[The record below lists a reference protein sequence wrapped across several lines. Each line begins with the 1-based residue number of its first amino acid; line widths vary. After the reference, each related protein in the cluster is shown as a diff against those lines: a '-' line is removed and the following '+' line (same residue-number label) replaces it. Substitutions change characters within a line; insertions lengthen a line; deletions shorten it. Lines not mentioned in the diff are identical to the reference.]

1 MSFTRHKKVI
11 SELKSFLNE
20 EVVDILKEF
29 NKDIISEASKKDVLI
44 KKLGLSEINADRLD
58 RLCGSFAVWMAN
70 KLITY
75 QEAVLKSWNDSP
87 LKDGKE
93 ITKQDIID
101 KINNGNLIPMKS
113 QSITSIM
120 DYIRVGLNGD
130 NSSIKNSSFQ
140 DLVTAALEWHE
151 SLDVGQGEINYVEA
165 NKVVLDFRDEEGIGF
180 YWVDLQTNDSN
191 EECTRMGHC
200 GRTYQTNSI
209 YSLRENMRI
218 SGTKFTLNKSHL
230 TAAISNMGIL
240 FQLKGPKNSKPQE
253 KFNKYI
259 LPLFYVKKDNG
270 YSEDN
275 GYLIEGFGREYQ
287 SANDFK
293 LSDLSED
300 EIRKLYQDRPNLFD
314 SREYQ
319 KLLKQKGI
327 IDTPE
332 RDYKFLLML
341 DPWDVNDYV
350 QGDYTVRKT
359 KSGRGSIGLF
369 ETILSGEMWDL
380 WDNYDADW
388 KVALQYYVSQENE
401 RRIRNMLVDMAEK
414 AGVEFDTELNTED
427 AIEEYDTD
435 NEIQRALSDA
445 MNDAESGSYQNYMYK
460 TLKSELE
467 EYGDVVKFD
476 DEGVVI
482 EIDLTKYINSTNE
495 EYVDAYFE
503 DCNDD
508 INCVFTE
515 MIHQGDIDKPKFSI
529 DDRWYPD
536 VDNNEYNSLLSDRL
550 SDI

>member
-1 MSFTRHKKVI
+1 MSLTKHKKVI

-29 NKDIISEASKKDVLI
+29 NKDIISEASKKNVLI

-70 KLITY
+70 KLIAY

-87 LKDGKE
+87 FKDGKE
-93 ITKQDIID
+93 ITKQDLID

-120 DYIRVGLNGD
+120 DYIRIGLNGD
-130 NSSIKNSSFQ
+130 NSSIKNLTFQ
-140 DLVTAALEWHE
+140 ELVTAAIEWHE

-165 NKVVLDFRDEEGIGF
+165 NKVVLDFRDEEGMGF

-218 SGTKFTLNKSHL
+218 PGTKFTLNKSHL
-230 TAAISNMGIL
+230 TAAISNTGVL

-259 LPLFYVKKDNG
+259 LPLFYVQVD
-270 YSEDN
+270 DD
-275 GYLIEGFGREYQ
+275 YLIEGFGKEYQ

-293 LSDLSED
+293 LSDLSDD
-300 EIRKLYQDRPNLFD
+300 EITKLYQDRPDLFD

-319 KLLKQKGI
+319 KLLKKMGI

-332 RDYKFLLML
+332 RDYKFLLQIKPENI
-341 DPWDVNDYV
+341 DDYV
-350 QGDYTVRKT
+350 TGDWTVRKV
-359 KSGRGSIGLF
+359 KNGRDIGMF
-369 ETILSGEMWDL
+369 ETILSGDMWDM

-401 RRIRNMLVDMAEK
+401 RRIKNMLVDMAEK
-414 AGVEFDTELNTED
+414 AGVEFDTELDTED
-427 AIEEYDTD
+427 AIKEYDVN
-435 NEIQRALSDA
+435 NEIQSALSSA

-467 EYGDVVKFD
+467 EYGNLIKFD
-476 DEGVVI
+476 DEGVEI
-482 EIDLTKYINSTNE
+482 EIDLSSYIHDDNE

-503 DCNDD
+503 DCDDD
-508 INCVFTE
+508 ISCVFTE
-515 MIHQGDIDKPKFSI
+515 MLHQGDIDKPKFEI

-536 VDNNEYNSLLSDRL
+536 VDNDEYNSILSDRL

>member
-1 MSFTRHKKVI
+1 MSLTRHKKVI

-29 NKDIISEASKKDVLI
+29 NRDIISEASKKDVLI
-44 KKLGLSEINADRLD
+44 KKLGLSEVNADRLD

-70 KLITY
+70 KLIDY
-75 QEAVLKSWNDSP
+75 QGAVLKSWNDSP
-87 LKDGKE
+87 FKDGKE
-93 ITKQDIID
+93 ITKQDLID

-120 DYIRVGLNGD
+120 DYIRIGLNGD

-140 DLVTAALEWHE
+140 ELVTAAIEWHE

-180 YWVDLQTNDSN
+180 YWVDLQTNDSQ
-191 EECTRMGHC
+191 EECSRMGHC

-230 TAAISNMGIL
+230 TAAISNTGVL

-259 LPLFYVKKDNG
+259 LPLFYVQVDDGN
-270 YSEDN
+270 
-275 GYLIEGFGREYQ
+275 LIEGFGREYQ

-293 LSDLSED
+293 ISDLSDD
-300 EIRKLYQDRPNLFD
+300 EITKLYQDRPDLFD

-319 KLLKQKGI
+319 KLLKQMGLI
-327 IDTPE
+327 ETPE
-332 RDYKFLLML
+332 RDYKFLLQIK
-341 DPWDVNDYV
+341 PWDVNDYV
-350 QGDYTVRKT
+350 QGDWTVRKT
-359 KSGRGSIGLF
+359 KTGRGSMGMF
-369 ETILSGEMWDL
+369 EVILSGDMWDL

-401 RRIRNMLVDMAEK
+401 RRIRNMLVDIAEK
-414 AGVEFDTELNTED
+414 TGVEFDTDLNTED
-427 AIEEYDTD
+427 AIEEYDVD
-435 NEIQRALSDA
+435 NEIQRALSSA
-445 MNDAESGSYQNYMYK
+445 MNDAESGSYQNHLYE
-460 TLKSELE
+460 TLKSALE
-467 EYGDVVKFD
+467 EYGNVVKFD
-476 DEGVVI
+476 DESV
-482 EIDLTKYINSTNE
+482 EIDIDLMPYIDDANE

-503 DCNDD
+503 DCDDD
-508 INCVFTE
+508 ISCVFSE
-515 MIHQGDIDKPKFSI
+515 MLHQGDIDKPKFSI

-536 VDNNEYNSLLSDRL
+536 VDNNEYNSLLKDRL

>member
-1 MSFTRHKKVI
+1 MSLTRHKEVI

-20 EVVDILKEF
+20 EVVSILKEF

-44 KKLGLSEINADRLD
+44 KKLGLNEWNSDILD

-75 QEAVLKSWNDSP
+75 QEDVLKSWSDDP
-87 LKDGKE
+87 LKNGEK
-93 ITKQDIID
+93 ITKQDVIN
-101 KINNGNLIPMKS
+101 KINSNNLIPKKS

-130 NSSIKNSSFQ
+130 NSSVKNSSFQ

-151 SLDVGQGEINYVEA
+151 SLDVGQGSINYVEA
-165 NKVVLDFRDEEGIGF
+165 NKVIADFRNEEGIGF

-218 SGTKFTLNKSHL
+218 PGTKFTLNKSHL
-230 TAAISNMGIL
+230 TAAISNTGVL

-253 KFNKYI
+253 KFNKYV
-259 LPLFYVKKDNG
+259 LPLFYVKKD
-270 YSEDN
+270 D

-287 SANDFK
+287 STNDFK
-293 LSDLSED
+293 INDLSEA
-300 EIRKLYQDRPNLFD
+300 EIIKLYQDRPNLFD

-319 KLLKQKGI
+319 KMLKQMGLI
-327 IDTPE
+327 ETPE
-332 RDYKFLLML
+332 RDYKFLLQIK
-341 DPWDVNDYV
+341 PWDVNDYV
-350 QGDYTVRKT
+350 LGDWTVRKT
-359 KSGRGSIGLF
+359 NSGRGSMGMF
-369 ETILSGEMWDL
+369 EVILAGEMWDI
-380 WDNYDADW
+380 WDNYDSDW

-414 AGVEFDTELNTED
+414 AGVEFDTELKTEE
-427 AIEEYDTD
+427 AIEEYDVD
-435 NEIQRALSDA
+435 NEIQSALRDA
-445 MNDAESGSYQNYMYK
+445 MNDAESSSYQNHLYK
-460 TLKSELE
+460 TLKSALE
-467 EYGDVVKFD
+467 EYGNVVKFD
-476 DEGVVI
+476 DEGVEI
-482 EIDLTKYINSTNE
+482 EMDLTSYINDTDE

-508 INCVFTE
+508 ISCVFGE
-515 MIHQGDIDKPKFSI
+515 MLHQGDIDKPKFSI

-536 VDNNEYNSLLSDRL
+536 VDKEEYNSLLKDRL

>member
-1 MSFTRHKKVI
+1 MSLTKHKKVI

-44 KKLGLSEINADRLD
+44 KKLGLSELNADRLD

-75 QEAVLKSWNDSP
+75 QELVLKSWDN
-87 LKDGKE
+87 KE
-93 ITKQDIID
+93 LTKQALID

-130 NSSIKNSSFQ
+130 NSSIKNLSFQ
-140 DLVTAALEWHE
+140 DLVTAAIEWHE

-165 NKVVLDFRDEEGIGF
+165 NKVVLDFRDEEGMGF

-218 SGTKFTLNKSHL
+218 PGTKYTLNKSHL
-230 TAAISNMGIL
+230 TAAISNTGVL
-240 FQLKGPKNSKPQE
+240 YQLKGPKNSKLQE
-253 KFNKYI
+253 KFNKYV

-270 YSEDN
+270 YGEDN

-293 LSDLSED
+293 INDLSEA
-300 EIRKLYQDRPNLFD
+300 EIIKLYQDRPELFK

-319 KLLKQKGI
+319 KMLKQMGLI
-327 IDTPE
+327 ETPE
-332 RDYKFLLML
+332 RDYKFLLQIK
-341 DPWDVNDYV
+341 PEDVDDYI
-350 QGDYTVRKT
+350 QGDYTVRRGKN
-359 KSGRGSIGLF
+359 GRDMGLF
-369 ETILSGEMWDL
+369 ETILSGDIWDL
-380 WDNYDADW
+380 WDNYDVDW
-388 KVALQYYVSQENE
+388 KVVLQDSVSQENE
-401 RRIRNMLVDMAEK
+401 IRIRNMLVDMAEK
-414 AGVEFDTELNTED
+414 VGVEFDTDLDTED
-427 AIEEYDTD
+427 AIEEYDVD
-435 NEIQRALSDA
+435 NEIQRALSSA
-445 MNDAESGSYQNYMYK
+445 MNDAESGSYENHLYK
-460 TLKSELE
+460 TLKSELK
-467 EYGDVVKFD
+467 EYGNVVKFD
-476 DEGVVI
+476 DEGVEI
-482 EIDLTKYINSTNE
+482 EMDLMPYINDVNE
-495 EYVDAYFE
+495 DYVDAYFE
-503 DCNDD
+503 GCNDD
-508 INCVFTE
+508 ISCVFGE
-515 MIHQGDIDKPKFSI
+515 MLYQGDIDKPKFSI
-529 DDRWYPD
+529 DERWYPD
-536 VDNNEYNSLLSDRL
+536 VDNEVYNSLLKDRL

>member
-1 MSFTRHKKVI
+1 LSIFIIMSLTRHKKVI

-70 KLITY
+70 KLIAY

-93 ITKQDIID
+93 ITKQDLID

-151 SLDVGQGEINYVEA
+151 SLDVGQGEINYVEV
-165 NKVVLDFRDEEGIGF
+165 NKVIADFRDEEGMGF

-218 SGTKFTLNKSHL
+218 PGTKYTLNKSHL
-230 TAAISNMGIL
+230 TAAISNTGVL

-253 KFNKYI
+253 KFNKYV
-259 LPLFYVKKDNG
+259 LPLFYVKKD
-270 YSEDN
+270 D

-319 KLLKQKGI
+319 KLLKQMGI
-327 IDTPE
+327 IETPE
-332 RDYKFLLML
+332 RDYKFLLKIN
-341 DPWDVNDYV
+341 PWDVNDYV
-350 QGDYTVRKT
+350 QGDWTVRKT
-359 KSGRGSIGLF
+359 KTGRGSIGLF
-369 ETILSGEMWDL
+369 ETILSGDMWDL

-388 KVALQYYVSQENE
+388 TVALQYYVNKENE

-435 NEIQRALSDA
+435 GEIQRALSSA

-467 EYGDVVKFD
+467 EYGNVIKFN
-476 DEGVVI
+476 DEGVEI
-482 EIDLTKYINSTNE
+482 EIDLTPYIDNTNE

-508 INCVFTE
+508 ISCVFTE
-515 MIHQGDIDKPKFSI
+515 MLHQGDIDKPKFSI

-536 VDNNEYNSLLSDRL
+536 VDNDEYNSLLNDRL
-550 SDI
+550 SEI

>member
-1 MSFTRHKKVI
+1 MSLTRHKKVI
-11 SELKSFLNE
+11 SELKLFLNE

-44 KKLGLSEINADRLD
+44 KKLGLSELNADRLD

-93 ITKQDIID
+93 ITKQDLID

-165 NKVVLDFRDEEGIGF
+165 NKVVLDFRNEEGIGF

-218 SGTKFTLNKSHL
+218 PGTKFTLNKSHL
-230 TAAISNMGIL
+230 TAAISNTGVL

-259 LPLFYVKKDNG
+259 LPLFYVQVD
-270 YSEDN
+270 DD
-275 GYLIEGFGREYQ
+275 YLIEGFGREYQ

-300 EIRKLYQDRPNLFD
+300 EIRKLYQDRPDLFD

-319 KLLKQKGI
+319 KMLKQMGLI
-327 IDTPE
+327 ETPE
-332 RDYKFLLML
+332 RDYKFLLQIK
-341 DPWDVNDYV
+341 PWDVNDYV
-350 QGDYTVRKT
+350 LGDWTVRKT
-359 KSGRGSIGLF
+359 NSGRGSMGMF
-369 ETILSGEMWDL
+369 EVILSGEMWDI
-380 WDNYDADW
+380 WYNYNYSDW
-388 KVALQYYVSQENE
+388 KVALQYCVSQENE

-414 AGVEFDTELNTED
+414 AGVEFDTELKTEE
-427 AIEEYDTD
+427 AIEEYDVD
-435 NEIQRALSDA
+435 NEIQSALRDA
-445 MNDAESGSYQNYMYK
+445 MNDAESSSYQNHLYK
-460 TLKSELE
+460 TLKSALE
-467 EYGDVVKFD
+467 EYGNVVKFD
-476 DEGVVI
+476 DEGVEI
-482 EIDLTKYINSTNE
+482 EMDLTSYINDTDE

-508 INCVFTE
+508 ISCVFGE
-515 MIHQGDIDKPKFSI
+515 MLHQGDIDKPKFSI
-529 DDRWYPD
+529 DDRWYPH
-536 VDNNEYNSLLSDRL
+536 VDNEEYNSLLKDRL

>member
-1 MSFTRHKKVI
+1 MSLTKHKKVI

-44 KKLGLSEINADRLD
+44 KKLGLSELNADRLD

-75 QEAVLKSWNDSP
+75 QELVLKSWDN
-87 LKDGKE
+87 KE
-93 ITKQDIID
+93 LTKQALID

-130 NSSIKNSSFQ
+130 NSSIKNLSFQ
-140 DLVTAALEWHE
+140 DLVTAAIEWHE

-165 NKVVLDFRDEEGIGF
+165 NKVIVDFRDEEGMGF

-218 SGTKFTLNKSHL
+218 PGTKYTLNKSHL
-230 TAAISNMGIL
+230 TAAISNTGVL
-240 FQLKGPKNSKPQE
+240 FQLKGPKNSKLQE
-253 KFNKYI
+253 KFNKYV

-270 YSEDN
+270 YGEDN

-293 LSDLSED
+293 INDLSEA
-300 EIRKLYQDRPNLFD
+300 EIIKLYQDRPELFK

-319 KLLKQKGI
+319 KMLKQMGLI
-327 IDTPE
+327 ETPE
-332 RDYKFLLML
+332 RDYKFLLQIK
-341 DPWDVNDYV
+341 PEDVNDYI
-350 QGDYTVRKT
+350 QGDYTVRKV
-359 KSGRGSIGLF
+359 KNGRDIGLF
-369 ETILSGEMWDL
+369 ETILSGDMWHL
-380 WDNYDADW
+380 WDNYDAGW
-388 KVALQYYVSQENE
+388 KLALQDSVSQENE

-414 AGVEFDTELNTED
+414 VGVEFDTDLDTED
-427 AIEEYDTD
+427 AIEEYDVD
-435 NEIQRALSDA
+435 NEIQRALSSA
-445 MNDAESGSYQNYMYK
+445 MNDAESGSYENHLYE
-460 TLKSELE
+460 TLKSELK
-467 EYGDVVKFD
+467 EYGNVVKFD
-476 DEGVVI
+476 DEGVEI
-482 EIDLTKYINSTNE
+482 EMDLMPYIDDVNE
-495 EYVDAYFE
+495 DYVDAYFE
-503 DCNDD
+503 GCNDD
-508 INCVFTE
+508 ISCVFVE
-515 MIHQGDIDKPKFSI
+515 MLYQGDIDKPKFSI
-529 DDRWYPD
+529 DDRWYPY
-536 VDNNEYNSLLSDRL
+536 VSNNEYNSLLSDRL

>member
-1 MSFTRHKKVI
+1 MSLTRHKKVI

-29 NKDIISEASKKDVLI
+29 NKDIISEASKKNILI

-58 RLCGSFAVWMAN
+58 KLCGSFAVWMAN
-70 KLITY
+70 KLIDY
-75 QEAVLKSWNDSP
+75 QGAVLKSWNDSP
-87 LKDGKE
+87 FKDGKE
-93 ITKQDIID
+93 ITKQDLID

-120 DYIRVGLNGD
+120 DYIRIGLNGD
-130 NSSIKNSSFQ
+130 NSSIKNLTFQ
-140 DLVTAALEWHE
+140 ELVTAAIEWHE

-180 YWVDLQTNDSN
+180 YWVDLQTNDSQ
-191 EECTRMGHC
+191 EECSRMGHC

-218 SGTKFTLNKSHL
+218 PGTKFTLNKSHL

-253 KFNKYI
+253 KFNKYV

-293 LSDLSED
+293 ISDLSDD
-300 EIRKLYQDRPNLFD
+300 EITKLYQDRPNLFD

-319 KLLKQKGI
+319 KLLKKMGI
-327 IDTPE
+327 IEVPE
-332 RDYKFLLML
+332 RNYKFLLQIK
-341 DPWDVNDYV
+341 PENINDYV
-350 QGDYTVRKT
+350 NGDYTVRRVKN
-359 KSGRGSIGLF
+359 GRDMGLF

-388 KVALQYYVSQENE
+388 KVALPYYVSQENE
-401 RRIRNMLVDMAEK
+401 RRIKNMLVDMAEK
-414 AGVEFDTELNTED
+414 AGVEFDTELDTED

-435 NEIQRALSDA
+435 GEIQRALSSA
-445 MNDAESGSYQNYMYK
+445 MNDAESGSYQNHLYK

-467 EYGDVVKFD
+467 EYGNVVKFD
-476 DEGVVI
+476 DEGVEI
-482 EIDLTKYINSTNE
+482 EINLSSYIHDDNE

-503 DCNDD
+503 DCDDD
-508 INCVFTE
+508 ISCVFTE
-515 MIHQGDIDKPKFSI
+515 MLHQGDIDKPKFSI

-536 VDNNEYNSLLSDRL
+536 VDNNEYNEILSDRL

>member
-1 MSFTRHKKVI
+1 MSLTKHKKVI

-75 QEAVLKSWNDSP
+75 QEDVLKSWNDSP

-93 ITKQDIID
+93 ITKQDLID

-130 NSSIKNSSFQ
+130 NSSIKNLSFQ
-140 DLVTAALEWHE
+140 ELVTAAIEWHE

-165 NKVVLDFRDEEGIGF
+165 NKVVLDFRGEEGMGF

-218 SGTKFTLNKSHL
+218 PGTKFTLNKSHL

-253 KFNKYI
+253 KFNKYV

-270 YSEDN
+270 YGEDN

-287 SANDFK
+287 STNDFK
-293 LSDLSED
+293 ISDLSEA
-300 EIRKLYQDRPNLFD
+300 EIIKLYEDRPDLFE

-319 KLLKQKGI
+319 KMLKQMGLI
-327 IDTPE
+327 ETPQ
-332 RDYKFLLML
+332 RDYKFLLQIK
-341 DPWDVNDYV
+341 PENVQDYV
-350 QGDYTVRKT
+350 NGDWTVRKV
-359 KSGRGSIGLF
+359 KNGRDIGFF
-369 ETILSGEMWDL
+369 ETILSGDMWDL
-380 WDNYDADW
+380 WDNYYADW
-388 KVALQYYVSQENE
+388 KVALEYYVSQENE
-401 RRIRNMLVDMAEK
+401 RRIRNMLVDIAEK
-414 AGVEFDTELNTED
+414 TGVEFDTELNTED
-427 AIEEYDTD
+427 AIKEYDLND
-435 NEIQRALSDA
+435 EIQIALSSA
-445 MNDAESGSYQNYMYK
+445 MNDAESSSYQNYLHE

-467 EYGDVVKFD
+467 NYGKIVKFN
-476 DEGVVI
+476 DEGVEI
-482 EIDLTKYINSTNE
+482 EIDLTPFINDTDD
-495 EYVDAYFE
+495 EYVDEYFE
-503 DCNDD
+503 NCEDD
-508 INCVFTE
+508 ISCVFNE
-515 MIHQGDIDKPKFSI
+515 MLYNGDIETPKFSI

-536 VDNNEYNSLLSDRL
+536 VDNNEYNEILKDRL

>member
-1 MSFTRHKKVI
+1 MSLTKHKKVI

-44 KKLGLSEINADRLD
+44 KKLGLSELNADRLD
-58 RLCGSFAVWMAN
+58 RLCSSFAVWMAN

-75 QEAVLKSWNDSP
+75 QELVLKSWDN
-87 LKDGKE
+87 KE
-93 ITKQDIID
+93 LTKQALID

-130 NSSIKNSSFQ
+130 NSSIKNLSFQ
-140 DLVTAALEWHE
+140 DLVTAAIEWHE

-165 NKVVLDFRDEEGIGF
+165 NKVVLDFRDEEGMGF
-180 YWVDLQTNDSN
+180 YWVDLRTNDSN
-191 EECTRMGHC
+191 EECNRMGHC
-200 GRTYQTNSI
+200 GRTNQTNSI

-218 SGTKFTLNKSHL
+218 PGTKYTLNKSHL

-240 FQLKGPKNSKPQE
+240 YQLKGPKNSKLQE
-253 KFNKYI
+253 KFNKYV

-270 YSEDN
+270 YGEDN

-293 LSDLSED
+293 INDLSEA
-300 EIRKLYQDRPNLFD
+300 EIIKLYQDRPELFK

-319 KLLKQKGI
+319 KMLKQMGLI
-327 IDTPE
+327 ETPE
-332 RDYKFLLML
+332 RDYKFLLQIK
-341 DPWDVNDYV
+341 PKDVNDYI
-350 QGDYTVRKT
+350 QGDYTVRRVKN
-359 KSGRGSIGLF
+359 GRDIGLF
-369 ETILSGEMWDL
+369 ETILSGDMGY

-388 KVALQYYVSQENE
+388 KVALQYSVSQENE

-414 AGVEFDTELNTED
+414 VGVEFDTDLDTED
-427 AIEEYDTD
+427 AIEEYDVD
-435 NEIQRALSDA
+435 NEIQRALSSA
-445 MNDAESGSYQNYMYK
+445 MNDAESGSYQNHLYE
-460 TLKSELE
+460 TLKSELK
-467 EYGDVVKFD
+467 EYGNVVKFD
-476 DEGVVI
+476 DEGVEI
-482 EIDLTKYINSTNE
+482 EMDLMPYIDDVNE
-495 EYVDAYFE
+495 DYVDAYFE

-508 INCVFTE
+508 ISCVFGE
-515 MIHQGDIDKPKFSI
+515 MLHQGDIDKPKFSI

-536 VDNNEYNSLLSDRL
+536 VDNEVYNSLLKDRL

>member
-1 MSFTRHKKVI
+1 MSLTRHKKVI

-44 KKLGLSEINADRLD
+44 KKLGLSELNADRLD

-75 QEAVLKSWNDSP
+75 QEDVLKSWDN
-87 LKDGKE
+87 KE
-93 ITKQDIID
+93 LTKQALID

-130 NSSIKNSSFQ
+130 NSSIKNLSFQ
-140 DLVTAALEWHE
+140 ELVTAAIEWHE

-165 NKVVLDFRDEEGIGF
+165 NKVVLDFRDEEGMGF

-218 SGTKFTLNKSHL
+218 PSTKYTLNKSHL
-230 TAAISNMGIL
+230 TAAISNTGVL

-253 KFNKYI
+253 KFNKYV
-259 LPLFYVKKDNG
+259 LPLFYVKND
-270 YSEDN
+270 D

-293 LSDLSED
+293 ISDLSEA
-300 EIRKLYQDRPNLFD
+300 EIIKLYEDRPDLFE

-319 KLLKQKGI
+319 KMLKQMGLVE
-327 IDTPE
+327 TPE
-332 RDYKFLLML
+332 RDYKFLLQIK
-341 DPWDVNDYV
+341 PEDVNDYV
-350 QGDYTVRKT
+350 QGDYTVRRVKN
-359 KSGRGSIGLF
+359 GRDIGLF
-369 ETILSGEMWDL
+369 ETILSGDMWDL

-401 RRIRNMLVDMAEK
+401 RRIKNMLVDIAEK
-414 AGVEFDTELNTED
+414 TGVEFDTELNTED
-427 AIEEYDTD
+427 AIEEYDVD
-435 NEIQRALSDA
+435 NEIQRALSSA
-445 MNDAESGSYQNYMYK
+445 MNDAESGSYQNHLYE
-460 TLKSELE
+460 TLKSALE
-467 EYGDVVKFD
+467 EYGNVVKFD
-476 DEGVVI
+476 DESVEI
-482 EIDLTKYINSTNE
+482 EIDLMSYIDDANE

-503 DCNDD
+503 DCDDD
-508 INCVFTE
+508 ISCVFGE
-515 MIHQGDIDKPKFSI
+515 MLHQGDIDKPKFSI

-536 VDNNEYNSLLSDRL
+536 VDNEEYNSLLNDRL

>member
-1 MSFTRHKKVI
+1 MSLTRHKKVI

-70 KLITY
+70 KLIGY
-75 QEAVLKSWNDSP
+75 QEAILKSWSDDPFKNG
-87 LKDGKE
+87 GK
-93 ITKQDIID
+93 ITKEDVID
-101 KINNGNLIPMKS
+101 KINSNMLIAQKG
-113 QSITSIM
+113 QSIISIM

-130 NSSIKNSSFQ
+130 NSSIKDLSFQ
-140 DLVTAALEWHE
+140 ELVTAALEWHE
-151 SLDVGQGEINYVEA
+151 SLEVGQGAINYVEA
-165 NKVVLDFRDEEGIGF
+165 NKVILDFRNEEGIGF

-209 YSLRENMRI
+209 YSLRETLKI
-218 SGTKFTLNKSHL
+218 PGTKFTLNKSHL
-230 TAAISNMGIL
+230 TAAISNTGVL
-240 FQLKGPKNSKPQE
+240 YQLKGPKNSKPQE
-253 KFNKYI
+253 KFNQYI
-259 LPLFYVKKDNG
+259 LPLFYVKVDDGN
-270 YSEDN
+270 
-275 GYLIEGFGREYQ
+275 LIEGFGREYQ

-319 KLLKQKGI
+319 KLLKQMGI

-332 RDYKFLLML
+332 RDYKFLLKIN
-341 DPWDVNDYV
+341 PWDVNDYV

-388 KVALQYYVSQENE
+388 KVALQYCVSQENE

-414 AGVEFDTELNTED
+414 AGVEFDTELDTED

-435 NEIQRALSDA
+435 NEIQRALSSA

-460 TLKSELE
+460 TLKRELE
-467 EYGDVVKFD
+467 DYGNVIKFD
-476 DEGVVI
+476 DEGVEI

-536 VDNNEYNSLLSDRL
+536 VDNNEYNSILSDRL

>member
-1 MSFTRHKKVI
+1 MSLTRHKKVI

-70 KLITY
+70 KLIAY

-93 ITKQDIID
+93 ITKQDLID

-151 SLDVGQGEINYVEA
+151 SLDVGQGEINYVEV
-165 NKVVLDFRDEEGIGF
+165 NKVIADFRDEEGMGF

-218 SGTKFTLNKSHL
+218 PGTKYTLNKSHL
-230 TAAISNMGIL
+230 TAAISNTGVL

-253 KFNKYI
+253 KFNKYV
-259 LPLFYVKKDNG
+259 LPLFYVKKD
-270 YSEDN
+270 D

-319 KLLKQKGI
+319 KLLKQMGI
-327 IDTPE
+327 IETPE
-332 RDYKFLLML
+332 RDYKFLLKIN
-341 DPWDVNDYV
+341 PWDVNDYV
-350 QGDYTVRKT
+350 QGDWTVRKT
-359 KSGRGSIGLF
+359 KTGRGSIGLF
-369 ETILSGEMWDL
+369 ETILSGDMWDL

-388 KVALQYYVSQENE
+388 TVALQYYVNKENE

-435 NEIQRALSDA
+435 GEIQRALSSA

-467 EYGDVVKFD
+467 EYGNVIKFN
-476 DEGVVI
+476 DEGVEI
-482 EIDLTKYINSTNE
+482 EIDLTPYIDNTNE

-508 INCVFTE
+508 ISCVFTE
-515 MIHQGDIDKPKFSI
+515 MLHQGDIDKPKFSI

-536 VDNNEYNSLLSDRL
+536 VDNDEYNSLLNDRL
-550 SDI
+550 SEI